1 MKSINDYIKQW
12 ASIACLLSATLLP
25 VSCNWEDWF
34 GEEDDEEEQNDNN
47 GGNNQSTAAKL
58 YAQFSFEN
66 NVIASGQTSLQGVA
80 DKVSYVTSV
89 NGSKAVEIAPE
100 GSISIPEALIDGKTS
115 TLMFWAKDLY
125 DGHVLHVNSTAQ
137 YKVGFVL
144 AVVNGKVKFV
154 LNDYNSVYK
163 MEDMPAFGN
172 HTLDGWHHIAITNN
186 AGTKTLYVDGVRT
199 DEVIEPNTIY
209 DCGIKLIIGGKMES
223 PYLNNQRLTLDNL
236 RIYRGVTTANEVKK
250 VYDSEKPKNFKPGSG
265 AETANVVNN
274 ALYAYFTFNGNS
286 NNATYREVIPAING
300 TSFVDSYNGTKALKI
315 PTGASLT
322 IPEGLMDQKTSSICF
337 WTKDLY
343 DGHVFSVK
351 STAHYGIG
359 FVLSVVNGKLKFIL
373 NDYNI
378 CNQYNNMSAFTN
390 NTLEGWHHVVITNE
404 NGTKILYVDGYK
416 SDQLVEGNAS
426 YQCGIKFTMGGSL
439 DWPDINATTIIIDNL
454 RVYKYRTITAD
465 EVKEIYHFEK

>member
-1 MKSINDYIKQW
+1 MISNYIKQW
-12 ASIACLLSATLLP
+12 ASIACLLSVALLP

-34 GEEDDEEEQNDNN
+34 SDDDDEQEENNDNS
-47 GGNNQSTAAKL
+47 GNQSTAAKL

-66 NVIASGQTSLQGVA
+66 NVIASGQTSVQGVA
-80 DKVSYVTSV
+80 EKVNYVTSV
-89 NGSKAVEIAPE
+89 NGSKAVEIAPN

-125 DGHVLHVNSTAQ
+125 DGHVLHVNSTAA
-137 YKVGFVL
+137 YGLGFVL
-144 AVVNGKVKFV
+144 TVMDGKIKFV
-154 LNDYNSVYK
+154 MDDENCVYQMGK
-163 MEDMPAFGN
+163 MSAFSN
-172 HTLDGWHHIAITNN
+172 NTLDGWHHIAITNN
-186 AGTKTLYVDGVRT
+186 EGTKTLYVDGVRT
-199 DEVIEPNTIY
+199 DELVEGNASY
-209 DCGIKLIIGGKMES
+209 DCGLKLIIGGELGS
-223 PYLNNQRLTLDNL
+223 PYCNSQRLTLDNL

-286 NNATYREVIPAING
+286 NNATYREVIPTLNG

-322 IPEGLMDQKTSSICF
+322 IPEGLMDQNRSSISF

-351 STAHYGIG
+351 STAAYGVG
-359 FVLSVVNGKLKFIL
+359 FLLSVVNGKLKFIL
-373 NDYNI
+373 DDEI
-378 CNQYNNMSAFTN
+378 CYFQYNNMSAFTN

-416 SDQLVEGNAS
+416 SDQLVEGSVS

-439 DWPDINATTIIIDNL
+439 YRPDINATTIIIDNL

>member
-286 NNATYREVIPAING
+286 NNDTYREVIPTLNG
-300 TSFVDSYNGTKALKI
+300 TSFVDSYDGTKALKL
-315 PTGASLT
+315 PTSASLS
-322 IPEGLMDQKTSSICF
+322 IPDGLMDQKYSSISF

-351 STAHYGIG
+351 STAQYKVG
-359 FVLSVVNGKLKFIL
+359 FLLAVVNGKLKFIL
-373 NDYNI
+373 NDYN
-378 CNQYNNMSAFTN
+378 CCYKYNEMEAFSN

-404 NGTKILYVDGYK
+404 NGKKKLYVDGYLT
-416 SDQLVEGNAS
+416 DQLVESNTI
-426 YQCGIKFTMGGSL
+426 YRCGIHFTLGGSL
-439 DWPDINATTIIIDNL
+439 DRPDIHATTIIIDNL

-465 EVKEIYHFEK
+465 EVKQIFEFEK

>member
-58 YAQFSFEN
+58 YARFSFEN

-125 DGHVLHVNSTAQ
+125 DGHVFSVKSTAL
-137 YKVGFVL
+137 YGVGFVL
-144 AVVNGKVKFV
+144 SVVNGKLKFI
-154 LNDYNSVYK
+154 LNDYNCCYQYNNMS
-163 MEDMPAFGN
+163 AFTN
-172 HTLDGWHHIAITNN
+172 NTLDGWHHIAITNN
-186 AGTKTLYVDGVRT
+186 EGTKTLYVDGMRT
-199 DEVIEPNTIY
+199 DELVESNTSY
-209 DCGIKLIIGGKMES
+209 DCGLKLIIGGELGS
-223 PYLNNQRLTLDNL
+223 PYCNSQRLTLDYL

-286 NNATYREVIPAING
+286 NNDTYREVIPTLNG
-300 TSFVDSYNGTKALKI
+300 TSFVDSYDGTKALKL
-315 PTGASLT
+315 PTSASLS
-322 IPEGLMDQKTSSICF
+322 IPDGLMDQKYSSISF

-351 STAHYGIG
+351 STAQYKVG
-359 FVLSVVNGKLKFIL
+359 FLLAVVNGKLKFIL
-373 NDYNI
+373 NDYN
-378 CNQYNNMSAFTN
+378 CCYKYNEMEAFSN

-404 NGTKILYVDGYK
+404 NGKKKLYVDGYLT
-416 SDQLVEGNAS
+416 DQLVESNTI
-426 YQCGIKFTMGGSL
+426 YRCGIHFTLGGSL
-439 DWPDINATTIIIDNL
+439 DRPDIHATTIIIDNL

-465 EVKEIYHFEK
+465 EVKQIFEFEK